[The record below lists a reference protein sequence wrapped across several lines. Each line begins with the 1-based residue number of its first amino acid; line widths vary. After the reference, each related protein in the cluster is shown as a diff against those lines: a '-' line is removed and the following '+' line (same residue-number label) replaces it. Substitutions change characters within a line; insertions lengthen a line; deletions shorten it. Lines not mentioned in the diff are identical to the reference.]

1 MQGPTHQHRHTHTH
15 RLLTTDTHTHTPR
28 AGNVGRECCLQ
39 FYKGSIPGKL
49 LVDWYQ
55 TPGDC
60 PNKAIVL
67 VTRHGKNICANPND
81 KNVKR
86 AMKYFQKHRK
96 SPDLAV

>member
-1 MQGPTHQHRHTHTH
+1 MIPHTHTH
-15 RLLTTDTHTHTPR
+15 THTHTQTPHYTHTPVPALTDPPQADMRTHTYICVYLFLLAFPAAR

-60 PNKAIVL
+60 PNNAIV
-67 VTRHGKNICANPND
+67 
-81 KNVKR
+81 
-86 AMKYFQKHRK
+86 
-96 SPDLAV
+96 